1 MASVGAQAWA
11 ITTLMEAADLLASEA
26 ERRLKAQVGLS
37 LAEKEV
43 LFRIAL
49 AGGSM
54 RMTELADAL
63 LFTAGGA
70 TRIVDRM
77 VRAGLLDR
85 ARVDGDRRATRVV
98 ITRAGRRRFAE
109 TGPVMESVVREL
121 FEPFVTD
128 DEIIVLT
135 RILAKIVVAN
145 GRWAGRAASSEFE
158 ASIRQVGQPSVRT
171 HS

>member
-1 MASVGAQAWA
+1 
-11 ITTLMEAADLLASEA
+11 
-26 ERRLKAQVGLS
+26 
-37 LAEKEV
+37 
-43 LFRIAL
+43 
-49 AGGSM
+49 
-54 RMTELADAL
+54 
-63 LFTAGGA
+63 
-70 TRIVDRM
+70 
-77 VRAGLLDR
+77 
-85 ARVDGDRRATRVV
+85 
-98 ITRAGRRRFAE
+98 
-109 TGPVMESVVREL
+109 MESVVREL